1 VWCVQKHRAPGV
13 IRRRSRFS
21 RPPCRADFRH
31 RRMPPSDSWLFVVC
45 LAALTAAA
53 PSDKSTVCTL
63 VATPAIFS
71 GECAGG
77 SARCGVLEVLPISEV
92 RCALRGLR
100 GGSYEQRIV
109 RDSDSNC
116 ADNLHDSSPELFA
129 DAVEFVRAAA
139 GENDCLHDEE
149 LARRLQ
155 EEENLRAAIISPHRR
170 LSTERVSI
178 DSPPYTVPRGLLGLG
193 RAIISGAGR
202 VLGMGPGAQRA
213 ALSERGLFD
222 SGDELLGADRSAG
235 QIASRRRAAVL
246 ADWVRRSEGG
256 GAEPGDAG
264 VRAGEG
270 RGAEPATD
278 EEIARRLQVLSAP
291 TRPGAAERAAA
302 AAAAP
307 PSRARG
313 GRCRSRRS
321 PWRRGAR
328 RSPDAPPPPRPK
340 TDSTQR
346 RARPAAGERASGRLP
361 TETARGGC
369 AVPQPSRRA
378 RRAPVAGRR
387 GLPPTG
393 ARVQAGV
400 HARDGPP
407 RPSAALRRFEDL
419 SYEELLALEE
429 RLGAVSKC
437 VLVLVLI
444 PGLLRCALSHLSL
457 GAQRPACA
465 PDTPRHRER
474 EQLALSRAGDAR

>member
-1 VWCVQKHRAPGV
+1 MWCVQKHRAPGV

-100 GGSYEQRIV
+100 GGAYEQRIV
-109 RDSDSNC
+109 RDSDSNR
-116 ADNLHDSSPELFA
+116 ADNLHDSSPESFA
-129 DAVEFVRAAA
+129 DAGEFVRAAA

-155 EEENLRAAIISPHRR
+155 EEENLRAAIISPHHR
-170 LSTERVSI
+170 LTTERVPT

-193 RAIISGAGR
+193 RAILSGAGR

-307 PSRARG
+307 PSRARD
-313 GRCRSRRS
+313 GRRRSRRS
-321 PWRRGAR
+321 PWRRGA
-328 RSPDAPPPPRPK
+328 PPPPRPK
-340 TDSTQR
+340 TDRTQR

-369 AVPQPSRRA
+369 AVPQPSRRN
-378 RRAPVAGRR
+378 RRAPAADRR

-393 ARVQAGV
+393 ARVQAGA
-400 HARDGPP
+400 HARDDLP

-419 SYEELLALEE
+419 SYEELLAIEE

-437 VLVLVLI
+437 VHASVLVLVLV
-444 PGLLRCALSHLSL
+444 PGLLCCALSHLSL
-457 GAQRPACA
+457 GAQRLACA

-474 EQLALSRAGDAR
+474 EQLALRSAGDAR